1 MDKKLL
7 RKIHMEELVR
17 MQESRMVEADFKI
30 CKNILQSEEYKNAKK
45 LFLYVSVGKE
55 VSTRKLISQALGD
68 GKKVYIPICY
78 GGGIMHA
85 ARLKSEDELVGG
97 RYGIPTVSEES
108 EKALPDELD
117 FILVPGVCFDRR
129 GNRLGR
135 GGGYYDRYLA
145 NDIGA
150 SLVGVCRKEQLLD
163 YMNVDEHDRKVNI
176 IISDEEIV
184 RIK

>member
-1 MDKKLL
+1 MDKRLL
-7 RKIHMEELVR
+7 RKIHMEELAR
-17 MQESRMVEADFKI
+17 MQESRMLEADLKI
-30 CKNILQSEEYKNAKK
+30 CKSILQSEEYRNAEK

-55 VSTRKLISQALGD
+55 VGTRKLISQAISD

-85 ARLKSEDELVGG
+85 ARLRNEDELLDG

-108 EKALPDELD
+108 EKALPEELD

-145 NDIGA
+145 NDIRA

-163 YMNVDEHDRKVNI
+163 YMNVDEHDRKVHV
-176 IISDEEIV
+176 IISDEETL